1 MKVEGGSQ
9 TLARGLRAVMLIG
22 EAETPPTV
30 AELAAELGIHRSM
43 AYRLVATLEQFGFV
57 ERTSAGR
64 LELGLRIAGLA
75 RTVAGDLQSV
85 AGPHLQS
92 IADELQFT
100 AFIVVYD
107 GEAAVTLQNALP
119 RESIATVA
127 QRPGSRHEID
137 RGAPGRVIRS
147 QLHPDEYPP
156 QSFEYSEDE
165 VIPGLSSYAVPLAV
179 PSSRPAALA
188 VIFPPQP
195 VDEVHIVR
203 TLHTTA
209 QRITDELR

>member
-22 EAETPPTV
+22 DAETPLTV
-30 AELAAELGIHRSM
+30 AELATQLDIHRSM
-43 AYRLVATLEQFGFV
+43 AYRLVSTLEQFGFV
-57 ERTSAGR
+57 ERNQAGR

-75 RTVAGDLQSV
+75 RTVASDLQSV
-85 AGPHLQS
+85 AAPQLQL
-92 IADELQFT
+92 IADELQVT

-119 RESIATVA
+119 RDSIATVA
-127 QRPGSRHEID
+127 QRPGSRHTID

-147 QLHPDEYPP
+147 QLLPDEFPP
-156 QSFEYSEDE
+156 KTFEYSEDE

-179 PSSRPAALA
+179 PSSRPVALA

-195 VDEVHIVR
+195 VDESLFVH
-203 TLHTTA
+203 TLQAAAEHIA
-209 QRITDELR
+209 EGLR